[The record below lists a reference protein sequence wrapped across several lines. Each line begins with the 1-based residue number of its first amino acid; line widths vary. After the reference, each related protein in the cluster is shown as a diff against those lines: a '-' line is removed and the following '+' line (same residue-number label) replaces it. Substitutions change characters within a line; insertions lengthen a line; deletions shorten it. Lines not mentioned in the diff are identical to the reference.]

1 MVTGKTP
8 NLGLPQ
14 YMHGDHPDFLGEIND
29 AYMKLDADITKL
41 KTKSSI
47 NEQALASV
55 NEELKAIRK
64 ILEEVINNGEH

>member
-29 AYMKLDADITKL
+29 AYMKIDADISKL
-41 KTKSSI
+41 RTKSSI
-47 NEQALASV
+47 TEQALASV
-55 NEELKAIRK
+55 NEELEALRK
-64 ILEEVINNGEH
+64 ILEEVINDGKN